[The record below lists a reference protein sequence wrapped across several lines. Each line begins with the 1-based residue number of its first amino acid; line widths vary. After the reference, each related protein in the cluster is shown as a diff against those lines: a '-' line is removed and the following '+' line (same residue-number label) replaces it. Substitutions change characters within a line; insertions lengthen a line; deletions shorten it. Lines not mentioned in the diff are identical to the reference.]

1 MCEMGIVQKSISAT
15 NESDSSPQEKNS
27 HHSHCDQLDF
37 VRKTICVR
45 KMGLT
50 NYYKQVGVFGK
61 CFLGIEQSELV
72 TQAKQLRMLSL
83 TKF

>member
-1 MCEMGIVQKSISAT
+1 MCDMGIVQKSFSAT

-27 HHSHCDQLDF
+27 YHSHCDQLDF
-37 VRKTICVR
+37 VRKTIFVR

-50 NYYKQVGVFGK
+50 NYYTQVGVFDK

-72 TQAKQLRMLSL
+72 TQAKQLRMLSMI
-83 TKF
+83 KF